1 MNHPQSQPAQESV
14 LPPEST
20 TEQLLDRVSELTALV
35 EENERDHRT
44 QRALFRIADV
54 TTAAENMADFY
65 ASLHNIVTD
74 LTSTDAFFIALY
86 HEQEQCVSFPYY
98 VDNFDDVQTTKETPL
113 HNRGMIPVEK
123 CQHTLTWRVISNNDI
138 VRIIDVANSGVSSVG
153 KTSQDWVGIPLR
165 RDGSTIGVFAIQ
177 SYQPGFRYT
186 DNEVAIMLYISQHIA
201 TALQRRFDAEAL
213 QLANE
218 NLKQSALEL
227 EAANTRLTEQMEERE
242 RINQRMVELSH
253 QAGKAEIATGILHN
267 VGNVLNSINVSAGL
281 VEEIQR
287 HSRIS
292 SLQKAADLLNA
303 QPDLSDFLANDQRGQ
318 AFAPYLSKLSE
329 KLMEERSASSTELLT
344 LKSHL
349 DHVKT
354 VVAMQQSYAGISGLK
369 ERVKLPELFSDAEIL
384 IASSLTRHEVEMVRD
399 FENLP
404 PLMLEK
410 QKLLQVIVNLLSN
423 AKDSMTAG
431 RASGRKLKLHVRK
444 IAEDRIRAD
453 VIDNGEGIPEANLI
467 NIFSHGFTTKIDGH
481 GFGLHS
487 CANAIREMGGNLT
500 AASDGIGLGATF
512 SIDLPY
518 EPAN

>member
-1 MNHPQSQPAQESV
+1 MPHSPKPLQDSV
-14 LPPEST
+14 AKRECL
-20 TEQLLDRVSELTALV
+20 TEKLLTRVSELAALV

-54 TTAAENMADFY
+54 TAAAENMEDFY
-65 ASLHNIVTD
+65 SSLHNIVTD

-86 HEQEQCVSFPYY
+86 HEQEHCVSFPYY
-98 VDNFDDVQTTKETPL
+98 VDNFDDVQTSEETPL

-123 CQHTLTWRVISNNDI
+123 CQHTLTWRVIRSNEM
-138 VRIIDVANSGVSSVG
+138 VRIIDVANSGVPSAG

-165 RDGSTIGVFAIQ
+165 SDGKTIGVFTIQ

-186 DNEVAIMLYISQHIA
+186 DNEIEIMLYISQHIA
-201 TALQRRFDAEAL
+201 TGLQRRFDAEAL
-213 QLANE
+213 QRANE
-218 NLKQSALEL
+218 NLKRSASEL
-227 EAANTRLTEQMEERE
+227 AAANTRLKEQMEERE
-242 RINQRMVELSH
+242 RVNQRMVELSH

-292 SLQKAADLLNA
+292 SLQKAADLLRDQSNLA
-303 QPDLSDFLANDQRGQ
+303 DFFANDQRGLV
-318 AFAPYLSKLSE
+318 FSSYLSKLTTT
-329 KLMEERSASSTELLT
+329 LMDERNASSTELLT

-354 VVAMQQSYAGISGLK
+354 VVAMQQSYAGVSGLK
-369 ERVKLPELFSDAEIL
+369 ERVSLPELFSDAEVL
-384 IASSLTRHEVEMVRD
+384 ISSSLTRHEVEIVRD
-399 FENLP
+399 FEDLP

-410 QKLLQVIVNLLSN
+410 QKLLQVIVNLLTN
-423 AKDSMTAG
+423 AKDSLTAG
-431 RASGRKLKLHVRK
+431 RTEGRMLKLHVRK
-444 IAEDRIRAD
+444 IAEDRIQAD
-453 VIDNGEGIPEANLI
+453 VIDNGEGIPAENLI
-467 NIFSHGFTTKIDGH
+467 NIFSHGFTTKIHGH

-500 AASDGIGLGATF
+500 ATSNGSGQGATF
-512 SIDLPY
+512 SIELPY